1 MFLLKRSGGGGSAG
15 SFDNLHSTMFL
26 LKPALEEG
34 KADKTTHLHSTMFLL
49 KRLCSRLPTTASY
62 PFTFHNV
69 SIKTTGKDRLLQ
81 PYNHLHSTMF
91 LLKLYNLVWCQLPG
105 AIYIPQCFY

>member
-62 PFTFHNV
+62 PFTFHTV
-69 SIKTTGKDRLLQ
+69 SIKTEDGPQRDVL
-81 PYNHLHSTMF
+81 S
-91 LLKLYNLVWCQLPG
+91 G
-105 AIYIPQCFY
+105 IYIPQCFY